1 MMNLKVLRV
10 MANLTQAEVAE
21 KLGVNQATVSGW
33 EQGQYKPSAASVAR
47 LAEAYGVSEAKI
59 LKGIELATAARANAE
74 GRGPGRVSRFGQP
87 CDCGE
92 GTDSSAKRL
101 EAAYATNE
109 T

>member
-1 MMNLKVLRV
+1 MNLKVLRV

-47 LAEAYGVSEAKI
+47 LAEAYGVSVHEI
-59 LKGIELATAARANAE
+59 LKGVDLATAARANAE
-74 GRGPGRVSRFGQP
+74 GRSPGRASRFGRP
-87 CDCGE
+87 GDCGD

>member
-1 MMNLKVLRV
+1 MNLKILRV
-10 MANLTQAEVAE
+10 LAGLTQAEAAKKVGVSQVA
-21 KLGVNQATVSGW
+21 LSAW
-33 EQGQYKPSAASVAR
+33 ELGQYKPSAASVSR

-101 EAAYATNE
+101 EAAYATDK

>member
-10 MANLTQAEVAE
+10 MANLTQAEAAKKVGIAQSV
-21 KLGVNQATVSGW
+21 LSDW
-33 EQGQYKPSAASVAR
+33 ERGQYKPSAASISR

-59 LKGIELATAARANAE
+59 LKGIELAIAARAEAE
-74 GRGPGRVSRFGQP
+74 GRIPGRVSRFGRP
-87 CDCGE
+87 GDCGD

>member
-1 MMNLKVLRV
+1 MNLKVLRV

-47 LAEAYGVSEAKI
+47 LAEAYGVSVHEI
-59 LKGIELATAARANAE
+59 LKGIELAIAARANAE
-74 GRGPGRVSRFGQP
+74 HRGPGRVSRFGQP
-87 CDCGE
+87 CDCGD

>member
-1 MMNLKVLRV
+1 MNLKVLRV

-33 EQGQYKPSAASVAR
+33 EQGQYKPSAASVSR

-59 LKGIELATAARANAE
+59 LKGIELSTAARANAE

-101 EAAYATNE
+101 EEAYATDE